1 MRPGSA
7 STRAVPAFI
16 RIAAV
21 ALGGVL
27 VVVMLFGDRVGL
39 GDRGAFG
46 VTQAAGL
53 TLGVGL
59 VVLGWAG
66 PRLPGLYRG
75 TALVLLNSLVLL
87 VVLEFGAALFLM
99 FMSPAPL
106 TSAPDDADPPE
117 PAYYAAQSWAKT
129 YWRELELARENRLNT
144 YFPYQLWR
152 LAPFTGQTIHVGVD
166 GLRETPGAECV
177 QGAYMVSVFGGST
190 VWGYGTPDWGTVPAY
205 LQAGLAQALE
215 RPVCVRNF
223 GQLGWNSTQDLI
235 ALIRELHA
243 GGIPDVAVFLSGV
256 NDVIPAWE
264 AGAAGV
270 PFGMVDIAAKFE
282 SRDREKHFLEAFNL
296 YRLARSF
303 LPREQP
309 RGQPRFRYTFLVSDT
324 LAESISRSY
333 LTNYRSVEGLA
344 RQYRFSFRFFWQP
357 NLLAGQKPRTAEEEG
372 FKSAARVAPM
382 MELVYR
388 RLASVGPPEYPAL
401 HNLMDLFASDSSP
414 VYVDW
419 HHLTP
424 EGNRKVAE
432 AMLPLLLADER
443 RRIAGAN

>member
-1 MRPGSA
+1 M
-7 STRAVPAFI
+7 I
-16 RIAAV
+16 
-21 ALGGVL
+21 
-27 VVVMLFGDRVGL
+27 FGDRVGV
-39 GDRGAFG
+39 GSEGGFG
-46 VTQAAGL
+46 VTQA
-53 TLGVGL
+53 VGL
-59 VVLGWAG
+59 GLGIGLLVLGLAG
-66 PRLPGLYRG
+66 SKLPSLYRG
-75 TALVLLNSLVLL
+75 VALIVLNSLVLHA
-87 VVLEFGAALFLM
+87 VLEFGSALLLTVT
-99 FMSPAPL
+99 SRGTATPDPAPVE
-106 TSAPDDADPPE
+106 ADPPE
-117 PAYYAAQSWAKT
+117 PSYYATQSWSET
-129 YWRELELARENRLNT
+129 YWKELERARANRLNT
-144 YFPYQLWR
+144 YLPYQLWR
-152 LAPFTGQTIHVGVD
+152 LAPFTGETIHVGAD

-205 LQAGLAQALE
+205 LQVGLAQAHE

-223 GQLGWNSTQDLI
+223 GQLAWNSTQDLI
-235 ALIRELHA
+235 GLIRELHA
-243 GGIPDVAVFLSGV
+243 GRIPDHVVFLSGV

-264 AGAAGV
+264 AAAAGV

-282 SRDREKHFLEAFNL
+282 SRDEESHFLEAFSL
-296 YRLARSF
+296 YRLATSF
-303 LPREQP
+303 LPRKP
-309 RGQPRFRYTFLVSDT
+309 LSWQPRFRYTFLVSDT

-333 LTNYRSVEGLA
+333 LTNYRTVEGLA

-357 NLLAGQKPRTAEEEG
+357 NLLVGQKPRTEEEEG
-372 FKSAARVAPM
+372 FKNSARVAPM
-382 MELVYR
+382 MELVYQ
-388 RLASVGPPEYPAL
+388 LMSSVGPPEYPAF